1 MRHIALLAAGT
12 LVAGALAPVIASAEE
27 TVRVNG
33 RLFTCTNRCVV
44 DTGADGSWS
53 ITDCCGGRVR
63 TTYIIR
69 K

>member
-12 LVAGALAPVIASAEE
+12 IAAGALAPATAQAQDS
-27 TVRVNG
+27 VRVNG
-33 RLFTCTNRCVV
+33 RLYTCTNSCVV
-44 DTGADGSWS
+44 TTGDDGSWS

-63 TTYIIR
+63 TTFIL

>member
-1 MRHIALLAAGT
+1 MRHFALLAAGT
-12 LVAGALAPVIASAEE
+12 IVAGALAPATAQADE

-33 RLFTCTNRCVV
+33 RLYTCTNSCVV
-44 DTGADGSWS
+44 HTDDDGWS
-53 ITDCCGGRVR
+53 ITDCCGGRVK